1 MNYAF
6 NTWAYSS
13 FPAWLPAYPLDEA
26 IRRLARIGYDGV
38 EIGCAAPHAWPAYLS
53 AERRRELR
61 RLLAS
66 SGLQAVSLLATPGGG
81 PGFNPA
87 SPCAEERNATVRYY
101 QEVTD
106 LAFDLG
112 ARKVI
117 YIAGWQIF
125 GTTRQESWSR
135 SRDCLDRIAAYAG
148 QKDITIV
155 VEPTAAATN
164 LIESADDAIELMRS
178 VEHSNVKLMFDT
190 LHALYRDEL
199 PADYARAMGGD
210 LVHVHVSDKNRVLPG
225 EGQVDWVGLMQVLRE
240 CCFDGF
246 ITMEVGLDSRSAD
259 PDRIARTALAY
270 LKDVETK
277 LDGKVNVT
285 AGLSEEKRALS
296 R

>member
-125 GTTRQESWSR
+125 GTTRQEAWSR

-225 EGQVDWVGLMQVLRE
+225 EGQVDWVGLMQVLRDR
-240 CCFDGF
+240 CFDGF

>member
-125 GTTRQESWSR
+125 GTTREEAWSR

-277 LDGKVNVT
+277 LDGKVNIT

>member
-87 SPCAEERNATVRYY
+87 SPCAEERNATGRYY

-117 YIAGWQIF
+117 YIAGWRIF
-125 GTTRQESWSR
+125 GTTRQEAWSR
-135 SRDCLDRIAAYAG
+135 SRHCLDRIAAYAG

-164 LIESADDAIELMRS
+164 LIERADDAIELMRS

-225 EGQVDWVGLMQVLRE
+225 EGQVDWGGLMQGLRE

>member
-1 MNYAF
+1 MA
-6 NTWAYSS
+6 
-13 FPAWLPAYPLDEA
+13 
-26 IRRLARIGYDGV
+26 
-38 EIGCAAPHAWPAYLS
+38 
-53 AERRRELR
+53 
-61 RLLAS
+61 
-66 SGLQAVSLLATPGGG
+66 
-81 PGFNPA
+81 
-87 SPCAEERNATVRYY
+87 
-101 QEVTD
+101 
-106 LAFDLG
+106 
-112 ARKVI
+112 
-117 YIAGWQIF
+117 
-125 GTTRQESWSR
+125 
-135 SRDCLDRIAAYAG
+135 
-148 QKDITIV
+148 
-155 VEPTAAATN
+155 EPTAAATN

>member
-87 SPCAEERNATVRYY
+87 SPCTEERNATVRYY

-125 GTTRQESWSR
+125 GTTRQEAWSR

>member
-125 GTTRQESWSR
+125 GTTRQEAWSR

-178 VEHSNVKLMFDT
+178 VEHNNVKLMFDT

>member
-1 MNYAF
+1 MKYAF

-13 FPAWLPAYPLDEA
+13 FPAWLPAYTLDEA

-61 RLLAS
+61 RLLDS
-66 SGLQAVSLLATPGGG
+66 LGLEVVSLLATPGGG

-106 LAFDLG
+106 LALDLG

-117 YIAGWQIF
+117 YIGGWQIF
-125 GTTRQESWSR
+125 GTTRQEAWLR

-148 QKDITIV
+148 QRDITIV

-285 AGLSEEKRALS
+285 AGLSEEKGALS